1 MKHRGIPGFEGAL
14 RAGCIVAT
22 GSVMLV
28 QAMHLAARHPPH
40 ARLIR
45 ALVLSVG
52 VLNLPFLLA
61 YSGSP
66 LYTGLSSKYGQL
78 RLMMALYIGAPVL
91 SSILDITPAPT
102 VVLFSIQILSILY
115 YHVGLCRQTKH
126 IDPGGEATA
135 SVDGACQLDNRTS
148 GFSITWVDFCLA
160 WAQYTIAPKLDA
172 TSAAFD
178 LPPEQLKHFLELL
191 YRT

>member
-14 RAGCIVAT
+14 RAACIVAT

-28 QAMHLAARHPPH
+28 LAMHLAARYPPH

-52 VLNLPFLLA
+52 VLDLPFLPA

-66 LYTGLSSKYGQL
+66 LYAGLSSKYGQL
-78 RLMMALYIGAPVL
+78 RLMMALYVGAPVL
-91 SSILDITPAPT
+91 SSILDITPAST
-102 VVLFSIQILSILY
+102 VVLFSIQILSIVY
-115 YHVGLCRQTKH
+115 CHVCLCRQTKH
-126 IDPGGEATA
+126 VDPGDEATA

-160 WAQYTIAPKLDA
+160 RAQHTIAPKLDA
-172 TSAAFD
+172 ISTAFD
-178 LPPEQLKHFLELL
+178 LPPEQLKRCLELL
-191 YRT
+191 GRT

>member
-78 RLMMALYIGAPVL
+78 RLMMALYIGAP
-91 SSILDITPAPT
+91 